1 MKWNKWTRRSWVK
14 ALTWL
19 VLLELR
25 EWPCS
30 MPLFAVDRDDC
41 CVWIPVPV
49 SCCSDKWLFVD
60 VIESDNSVFGGSDD
74 SDIPESVTLEDTI
87 DDMPSIFK
95 NNDNDLLNKLL
106 QFMSALFNVNINT
119 NGMEIFH
126 VITKARLS
134 VSFLLELVKIE
145 TNCFQ
150 TEYLDRNLTFILFLW

>member
-1 MKWNKWTRRSWVK
+1 M
-14 ALTWL
+14 
-19 VLLELR
+19 
-25 EWPCS
+25 
-30 MPLFAVDRDDC
+30 
-41 CVWIPVPV
+41 
-49 SCCSDKWLFVD
+49 
-60 VIESDNSVFGGSDD
+60 FGGSDD